1 MKKSILLICLT
12 CILASFKIYTGAAS
26 GSDLVIIVNKENTV
40 GALSAS
46 EVKLYWMRKIKK
58 RWPDINKNI
67 RPADYKSKNAAQ
79 TAFYAKVLGLTA
91 TDVETYFTQK
101 QYDSAEKP
109 QDKFSSENELIN
121 FVASE
126 IGAIGFVSAGSLS
139 ESDKERVKVVCT
151 VN

>member
-1 MKKSILLICLT
+1 MKKIILLAIT
-12 CILASFKIYTGAAS
+12 TVILCSFSKYMGG

-40 GALSAS
+40 STLSES

-67 RPADYKSKNAAQ
+67 RPADFKSKNVAQ
-79 TAFYAKVLGLTA
+79 TAFYSKVLGLTA
-91 TDVETYFTQK
+91 NDVETYFTQK

-109 QDKFSSENELIN
+109 QDKFSSESDLIS
-121 FVASE
+121 FVGTE

-139 ESDKERVKVVCT
+139 DADRARVKVVCT
-151 VN
+151 VAN